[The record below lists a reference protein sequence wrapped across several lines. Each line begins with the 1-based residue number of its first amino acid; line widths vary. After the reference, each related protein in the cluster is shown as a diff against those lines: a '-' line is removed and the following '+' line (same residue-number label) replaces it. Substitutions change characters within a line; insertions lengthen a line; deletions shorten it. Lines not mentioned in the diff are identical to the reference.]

1 MLRPAYLLSTA
12 VLVTAAAIQFEGT
25 TPAMDRSQASAATQH
40 AQPSVSYRLSAP
52 VQTISGIE
60 VIKPAQPQRWVF

>member
-40 AQPSVSYRLSAP
+40 AQPSVSYRLSDP
-52 VQTISGIE
+52 STL
-60 VIKPAQPQRWVF
+60 R